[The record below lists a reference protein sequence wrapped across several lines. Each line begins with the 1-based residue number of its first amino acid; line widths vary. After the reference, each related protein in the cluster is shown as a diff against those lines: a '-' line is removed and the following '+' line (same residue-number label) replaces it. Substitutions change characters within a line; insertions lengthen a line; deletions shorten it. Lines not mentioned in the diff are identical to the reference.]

1 MNARSFHRS
10 ASPSGVADVATL
22 QRKAEDYDHLV
33 HQMRRVTDDFTR
45 RRHVM
50 EVECVKRIGEAIEKF
65 ARDLLP
71 IADDF
76 EALTGARGKAMSHEA
91 LGDALSIL
99 EARLLDVFRQH
110 GIRPIEAKVGDVF
123 DSRIHE
129 ALWVV
134 ESSDSEPNRL
144 AQIVERGF
152 WLHDRLLR
160 PTRVT
165 VIVRPEEVSPK
176 IK

>member
-1 MNARSFHRS
+1 MNASSFHRN
-10 ASPSGVADVATL
+10 ASSPDVADATTL
-22 QRKAEDYDHLV
+22 QRKAEDYDRLV
-33 HQMRRVTDDFTR
+33 RQMGGVIDDFTR
-45 RRHVM
+45 RRRVM
-50 EVECVKRIGEAIEKF
+50 EVECAKRIGQAIEIF

-76 EALTGARGKAMSHEA
+76 EALTGARCKAMSHEA
-91 LGDALSIL
+91 LADAVSIL
-99 EARLLDVFRQH
+99 EAKLLDAFRQH

-134 ESSDSEPNRL
+134 ESSESEPNRL

-160 PTRVT
+160 PTRVAVT
-165 VIVRPEEVSPK
+165 VRPEEASSK
-176 IK
+176 GA